1 MPVVSNL
8 KAQQIRHP
16 QISVG
21 FKTDSS
27 VCVSQ
32 PKTKILKPKK
42 VLLRQNYM
50 TSVLA
55 VRHKSWM
62 VFFIGTGDGQLIKVC
77 NKKCYTSI
85 AKNLYKG
92 LSI

>member
-1 MPVVSNL
+1 MLVVSSL

-16 QISVG
+16 QIPVG
-21 FKTDSS
+21 FITDTS

-32 PKTKILKPKK
+32 TKTLKPKK

-62 VFFIGTGDGQLIKVC
+62 VFFVGTGDGQLIKVC
-77 NKKCYTSI
+77 INSDMQSI
-85 AKNLYKG
+85 HY
-92 LSI
+92 